1 MKKSGKKLDNPKF
14 NEFIIKVNVECF
26 GCNTLL
32 QDFKFMK
39 SVVKI
44 VMDVS

>member
-1 MKKSGKKLDNPKF
+1 MKFD
-14 NEFIIKVNVECF
+14 IECF
-26 GCNTLL
+26 SYNNLL

-44 VMDVS
+44 AMMKFQEKRKFV

>member
-1 MKKSGKKLDNPKF
+1 M
-14 NEFIIKVNVECF
+14 KVNVERV
-26 GCNTLL
+26 GRNNLL

-44 VMDVS
+44 AMDVR